1 MFREILHNRR
11 APAEQLPRTIPLST
25 MDQSLKG
32 KVAIISGSDSGIG
45 AQIARDLSAVGAT
58 VIINYPAP
66 ALVERASAVVA
77 SLSTPGLAVEA
88 DISST
93 TGPQKLID
101 ETVKAYGKIDILVN
115 NAGIAVNL
123 PFEEQTLEHWD
134 SVVNLNCRGTYF
146 HLFEEDWMLIDLGT
160 FLLTQAALR
169 HLAPQDAR
177 IINICSI
184 SARDGPPRQT
194 IYSGSKGMID
204 SFTRVWAKELPPK
217 YNCTVNSVS
226 PGPTRTEGF
235 QAAGEEMMK
244 VLSPLIEKTP
254 VGNRMAETGE
264 IAYAVLMLSLP
275 RASWLNGVHLV
286 ASGGLFID

>member
-1 MFREILHNRR
+1 
-11 APAEQLPRTIPLST
+11 

-66 ALVERASAVVA
+66 ALIERASAVVA

-134 SVVNLNCRGTYF
+134 SVVNLNCR
-146 HLFEEDWMLIDLGT
+146 GT